1 MKRSR
6 NTKTDALYVWS
17 RVVVVL
23 AILAVLVLLWALFL

>member
-6 NTKTDALYVWS
+6 ITRTDALYVWS

-23 AILAVLVLLWALFL
+23 AILAVLVFIWVLFL

>member
-1 MKRSR
+1 MKRSG

-23 AILAVLVLLWALFL
+23 AILAVLLLLWALFL